1 MTARRDDLAGLDDFI
16 AEHALA
22 RRALLRHL
30 ADGILCGRQITHL
43 RRPSGLDAFDYP
55 AVNTCTCIR
64 AAGHNHG
71 CWCEHDIATDPR
83 GDQQQP
89 GDVCLPRRVGDGQ
102 PELRQRSA

>member
-1 MTARRDDLAGLDDFI
+1 MADNIPGIDDCIAGHSLP
-16 AEHALA
+16 
-22 RRALLRHL
+22 RRALLGHL
-30 ADGILCGRQITHL
+30 ADGTLCGRQITHSC
-43 RRPSGLDAFDYP
+43 RPSESDAFDCP

-83 GDQQQP
+83 GDQQP
-89 GDVCLPRRVGDGQ
+89 GDVCLSRRVGDGQ

>member
-1 MTARRDDLAGLDDFI
+1 MMRDFQSTRERRTGTTARRDDLAGIDDFI

-30 ADGILCGRQITHL
+30 ADDTLCGRQITHPC
-43 RRPSGLDAFDYP
+43 RPSGLEAFDYP

-71 CWCEHDIATDPR
+71 CWCEHDIYR
-83 GDQQQP
+83 
-89 GDVCLPRRVGDGQ
+89 
-102 PELRQRSA
+102 